1 MFVRRLINRIGC
13 CSIFGIV
20 LSIGSVE
27 AKETAPAVRVSY
39 SQQVRPI
46 LSDKCFACHGP
57 DEQTR
62 EAGLRLDTE
71 TGMLADLGGYH
82 AFKPGDADGSEAMRR
97 VLSSDPDLHMPPA
110 ESHKDLTSEEIE
122 IIRRWINEGAAF
134 EMHWAYR
141 PLQRPEVSPPESS
154 ATEATAPSLPIDA
167 LIAAKWTEQGIKP
180 VTAASPA
187 TLARRL
193 YLDLLGVPP
202 TPEEVDA
209 FLNDSATDAYP
220 RLVNRLLDDP
230 RFGERMAVH
239 WLDLVRYADTIGYHS
254 DNPREVSAYRD
265 YVIDSFNSNLPF
277 DRFTTEQLAGDLLP
291 EPTTDQLIASGYNR
305 LLQTTQE
312 GGSQAK
318 EYIAIYAADRVR
330 NVSSVW
336 LGSTVGCAQ
345 CHDHKYDPITAKDFY
360 SLAAFFADIKETP
373 VGRQNPNLK
382 LYTDAE
388 RQQLAT
394 IDRELQQ
401 LDADLTPGST
411 SELAAQITA
420 EQQQWEATQR
430 DLSEV
435 ASPWTIAK
443 VDSATATAEATLT
456 AQPDGSLLHTGA
468 EPNQTDYQIT
478 VQASGTVRAIRLEAL
493 ADDSFSK
500 KDGLSRA
507 NGNFVLTGFS
517 VSQDG
522 KALSIG
528 SATADFE
535 QASFPV
541 TAAIDDDPAS
551 GWAVSGHSEQ
561 ATRRTAVF
569 TLKQPLELGAEP
581 QELKFEMRHR
591 SVYAKHSIGRFRLAL
606 TDREGA
612 GVVDPDVT
620 PPEIL
625 AIIRIDADQ
634 RDESQREQL
643 ADYYRKQSPTWK
655 AAQTKLEATR
665 KRRDSVENGVRTT
678 LITERL
684 PQPRA
689 TRILPRGNWL
699 DESGEIV
706 QPAVPEFLVTSGS
719 TPRSPD
725 EASSPTRFD
734 LAEWLTD
741 PNNPLTA
748 RTFVNRLWS
757 LYFGRGLSRNLD
769 DLGGQGQ
776 PPTHPE
782 LLDWLAVVFIESGWD
797 VKHMIRLILN
807 SDAYRRS
814 SVPDAEL
821 KRVDPGNDWF
831 ARQGRWR
838 LDAEFVR
845 DTSLQLSGLLV
856 DETIGGTSVKPYQ
869 PAGYWQHLNFP
880 TRKWQADKD
889 ERLYRRSL
897 YTFWCC
903 SFLHPSMLA
912 FDAPS
917 REECTAERARSN
929 IPQQALV
936 VLNDPIFV
944 EAARVFA
951 QRVMRQTGNETDR
964 VAWACRQA
972 WSRAPTQVETEL
984 LNDLLSEQLRH
995 YADDPAAAKEL
1006 LSVGEAAVPEDL
1018 TAGDAVT
1025 GELAAWTQVTRAILN
1040 AYETI
1045 SRY

>member
-1 MFVRRLINRIGC
+1 MTRVGC
-13 CSIFGIV
+13 CLLFGVVYLTSV
-20 LSIGSVE
+20 L
-27 AKETAPAVRVSY
+27 PASEPAFAEKVSY

-71 TGMLADLGGYH
+71 SGMLADLGGYV
-82 AFKPGDADGSEAMRR
+82 AFKPGDADDSEAMRR
-97 VLSSDPDLHMPPA
+97 ILASDPDMHMPPE
-110 ESHKDLTSEEIE
+110 ESHKDLTPKEIE
-122 IIRRWINEGAAF
+122 VLRRWINEGAAF

-141 PLQRPEVSPPESS
+141 PLQRPEVSPPQSS
-154 ATEATAPSLPIDA
+154 ATAALSLPIDA
-167 LIAAKWTEQGIKP
+167 LPIDALIEAKWSEHGITPVDQASP
-180 VTAASPA
+180 VT
-187 TLARRL
+187 LVRRL

-202 TPEEVDA
+202 TPDDVDE
-209 FLNDSATDAYP
+209 FLNDPATDAYP

-230 RFGERMAVH
+230 RFGERMAVY

-265 YVIDSFNSNLPF
+265 YVIGAFNSNLPF

-291 EPTTDQLIASGYNR
+291 DPTTDQLIASGYNR

-360 SLAAFFADIKETP
+360 SMAAFFADIKETP
-373 VGRQNPNLK
+373 VGSQPPNLK
-382 LYTDAE
+382 LYTDAQ
-388 RQQLAT
+388 RQQLAA

-401 LDADLTPGST
+401 LEAGLKPDAT
-411 SELAAQITA
+411 SELAAQIAA
-420 EQQQWEATQR
+420 EQRQWEATQR
-430 DLSEV
+430 DPPEDS
-435 ASPWTIAK
+435 SPWKIAN

-456 AQPDGSLLHTGA
+456 VQPDGSLLHTGA
-468 EPNQTDYQIT
+468 QPNQTDYQIT

-493 ADDSFSK
+493 TDDSFAK
-500 KDGLSRA
+500 QGGLSRA
-507 NGNFVLTGFS
+507 NGNFVLTDFT
-517 VSQDG
+517 VSRNG
-522 KALSIG
+522 KSLPFG

-541 TAAIDDDPAS
+541 MAAIDDDPES
-551 GWAVSGHSEQ
+551 GWAVSGHSEK
-561 ATRRTAVF
+561 AARRTAVF
-569 TLKQPLELGAEP
+569 TLKEPLELGPEP
-581 QELKFEMRHR
+581 HELKLEMRHR
-591 SVYAKHSIGRFRLAL
+591 SKYAKHSIGRLRLAL
-606 TDREGA
+606 TDREDA

-620 PPEIL
+620 PQEIL
-625 AIIRIDADQ
+625 AIIRIDTDQ
-634 RDESQREQL
+634 RDESQRKQL
-643 ADYYRKQSPTWK
+643 ADYYRNHSPTWK
-655 AAQTKLEATR
+655 AAQAKLETAR
-665 KRRDSVENGVRTT
+665 KRRDAIEDSVRTT

-684 PQPRA
+684 PQPRT

-706 QPAVPEFLVTSGS
+706 QPAMPDFLTTGEPKSE
-719 TPRSPD
+719 PL
-725 EASSPTRFD
+725 TRLQ
-734 LAEWLTD
+734 LAEWLAD

-782 LLDWLAVVFIESGWD
+782 LLDWLAMEFIESGWD

-807 SDAYRRS
+807 SDTYRRS

-821 KRVDPGNDWF
+821 KRSDPGNDWF

-880 TRKWQADKD
+880 TREWQADKD

-897 YTFWCC
+897 YTFWCR

-951 QRVMRQTGNETDR
+951 QRVMRQTGDEADR
-964 VAWACRQA
+964 IEWVCQQA
-972 WSRAPTQVETEL
+972 WSRFPTQAETEL
-984 LNDLLSEQLRH
+984 LTHLLSEQLRH
-995 YADDPAAAKEL
+995 YADDPAAAKQL

-1018 TAGDAVT
+1018 TANDEVT